1 VWIALASA
9 RDQHHRA
16 ADAALRDAVAAR
28 TPLLT
33 TSLILAEVHRFLLF
47 HAGIAPAALMLQRIA
62 ASPSVQVVYPD
73 AAHDAVARRWLTK
86 LSDQCIT
93 LTDAVSFAVM
103 QSHRCA
109 AALSFDRDFVVAGF
123 TVRP

>member
-1 VWIALASA
+1 MWIALASA
-9 RDQHHRA
+9 RDQHYRA
-16 ADAALRDAVAAR
+16 ADAALREAIAAH

-47 HAGIAPAALMLQRIA
+47 HAGIHAAAVMLERIA
-62 ASPSVQVVYPD
+62 ASPSVAIVYPGAEHD
-73 AAHDAVARRWLTK
+73 AAARQWLAR
-86 LSDQCIT
+86 LDDQRIT

-109 AALSFDRDFVVAGF
+109 AALSFDRDFAIAGF
-123 TVRP
+123 AIRP